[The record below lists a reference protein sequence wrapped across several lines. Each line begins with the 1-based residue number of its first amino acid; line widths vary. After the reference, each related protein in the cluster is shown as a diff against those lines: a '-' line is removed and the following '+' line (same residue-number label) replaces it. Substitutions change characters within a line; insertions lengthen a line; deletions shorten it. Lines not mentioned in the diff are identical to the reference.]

1 MTAPSPGTAN
11 QVPPNGPSAS
21 VIVVI
26 GGDGPPPGR
35 PAWLLIGPALTALLG
50 VYLLA
55 VTFGPLGT
63 AMQRDLH
70 LSDSVI
76 PGHLVAYLLPA
87 LMAVPVGV
95 LVGRRW
101 PTAIALPAGVLLVIG
116 TLLSALAPGGGSL
129 LFSRLL
135 TGVGAGLA
143 WGVTAALVAQ
153 MRAQRVWLGPLIGG
167 MAVLVLGLG
176 AASGALLT
184 RGLTWR
190 MPFVLAVPFEVV
202 AVLVT
207 AVTGIVALTRRPSG
221 PAQPPAAP
229 LT

>member
-1 MTAPSPGTAN
+1 MTAPSPGTAD
-11 QVPPNGPSAS
+11 QVPPNGPRSS

-26 GGDGPPPGR
+26 GGEGPSPVR
-35 PAWLLIGPALTALLG
+35 PAWLLIGPALTAMLG

-55 VTFGPLGT
+55 ITFGSGGS
-63 AMQRDLH
+63 AMRMSLDLPA
-70 LSDSVI
+70 SVI
-76 PGHLVAYLLPA
+76 PWSFVAYLLPA
-87 LMAVPVGV
+87 LLAVPVGY
-95 LVGRRW
+95 LLGRRW
-101 PTAIALPAGVLLVIG
+101 PTAMALPAAVLLIPG
-116 TLLSALAPGGGSL
+116 SLLTTLAPGSGSL
-129 LFSRLL
+129 LFARVL
-135 TGVGAGLA
+135 TGIGAGLA

-229 LT
+229 ST